1 MSECG
6 HVYKTGCYSC
16 LETKIDKIENK
27 IDKLLM
33 YKTSEAGYKDG
44 YEKGVRDMWEVAKDK
59 FSCMCDSW
67 YVKNKCVFETCP
79 IAQKLLK
86 GVK

>member
-1 MSECG
+1 MSDCG
-6 HVYKTGCYSC
+6 HVYKNGCYSC

-44 YEKGVRDMWEVAKDK
+44 YEKGVRDMWEAGKK
-59 FSCMCDSW
+59 N
-67 YVKNKCVFETCP
+67 VKVKHILMEIILLNVKIIV
-79 IAQKLLK
+79 LLK
-86 GVK
+86 IALLHKKY